1 MTWTIVAICGIYWPL
16 CFCSR
21 LLGSSY
27 LRTIAGIGLGGEF
40 GIGMA
45 LAAEAWPAKHRAKA
59 TSYVALGW
67 QLGVLAA
74 ALLTPLLI
82 PYIGWRGMFMV
93 GIIPAFVAWFFRA
106 KLHEPEI
113 FVQSKEVNEHS
124 HSESFKLLV
133 KDAAT
138 TKTSNWCGYLNIR
151 SELWVLRYYDLVTQL
166 LE

>member
-1 MTWTIVAICGIYWPL
+1 MGPTYLPYNRWYW
-16 CFCSR
+16 
-21 LLGSSY
+21 
-27 LRTIAGIGLGGEF
+27 LGGEF

-113 FVQSKEVNEHS
+113 FVQSK
-124 HSESFKLLV
+124 
-133 KDAAT
+133 
-138 TKTSNWCGYLNIR
+138 R
-151 SELWVLRYYDLVTQL
+151 
-166 LE
+166 